1 MQPRLKYSSKWT
13 PIPAELAQQINELF
27 SENFSSYIDGGTVVV
42 EGRIYL
48 KEVLLRLGY
57 RAKNE
62 LRQANFEISVEY
74 DRNKDNMIKM
84 IHIAVDCA
92 ASMMESYF
100 TEQNAE
106 FPRSWE
112 KFDFS
117 GRSIYLQFSSTNTA
131 LESQADQLLGIQA
144 EDNLMRGDDIDEDLT
159 EEELDLK
166 ISMLGLEDEDFP
178 EKKPPTKATKKTAKK
193 GQRQS

>member
-13 PIPAELAQQINELF
+13 PIPAELAQQITELF
-27 SENFSSYIDGGTVVV
+27 SENFSSYLAGGVVVV

-48 KEVLLRLGY
+48 KEVLFRLGY

-74 DRNKDNMIKM
+74 DRNKDNMVKM
-84 IHIAVDCA
+84 IHVAVDCA

-100 TEQNAE
+100 TEEAAE
-106 FPRSWE
+106 FPLSWE

-117 GRSIYLQFSSTNTA
+117 GRPIYLQFSSTNTE
-131 LESQADQLLGIQA
+131 LESEADRLLGIEA
-144 EDNLMRGDDIDEDLT
+144 EGNLMRGDDIDEDLT

-178 EKKPPTKATKKTAKK
+178 EEKPPTKTTKKTAKK
-193 GQRQS
+193 SRN